1 MSSIRTGSDSD
12 WVPTATGGKKI
23 VMAKVDNKNVKEKC
37 NVMNEAWIE
46 GAKGVTFYGITQA
59 DFQNDITAAAADEA
73 AIADLQSELKMKRD
87 VRDNKYAALN
97 EKRSKVGQG
106 VAGSP
111 DYGDDSP
118 LYGAM
123 GFVRK
128 SEKKSGLTRKK
139 KP

>member
-1 MSSIRTGSDSD
+1 
-12 WVPTATGGKKI
+12 
-23 VMAKVDNKNVKEKC
+23 MANTLAVGD
-37 NVMNEAWIE
+37 
-46 GAKGVTFYGITQA
+46 
-59 DFQNDITAAAADEA
+59 
-73 AIADLQSELKMKRD
+73 
-87 VRDNKYAALN
+87 
-97 EKRSKVGQG
+97 KRSKVGLG

-111 DYGDDSP
+111 DYGNDSP

>member
-1 MSSIRTGSDSD
+1 MVNR
-12 WVPTATGGKKI
+12 PTA
-23 VMAKVDNKNVKEKC
+23 
-37 NVMNEAWIE
+37 
-46 GAKGVTFYGITQA
+46 A
-59 DFQNDITAAAADEA
+59 DDA
-73 AIADLQSELKMKRD
+73 AIADLESELKMKRD
-87 VRDNKYAALN
+87 VRDDKYVALN
-97 EKRSKVGQG
+97 EKRSKVGTG

>member
-1 MSSIRTGSDSD
+1 M
-12 WVPTATGGKKI
+12 
-23 VMAKVDNKNVKEKC
+23 
-37 NVMNEAWIE
+37 IE
-46 GAKGVTFYGITQA
+46 LNA
-59 DFQNDITAAAADEA
+59 
-73 AIADLQSELKMKRD
+73 ELKMKRD
-87 VRDNKYAALN
+87 VRDDKYVALN
-97 EKRSKVGQG
+97 DKRSKVGLG

-111 DYGDDSP
+111 DYGNDSP

>member
-1 MSSIRTGSDSD
+1 M
-12 WVPTATGGKKI
+12 V
-23 VMAKVDNKNVKEKC
+23 N
-37 NVMNEAWIE
+37 
-46 GAKGVTFYGITQA
+46 F
-59 DFQNDITAAAADEA
+59 
-73 AIADLQSELKMKRD
+73 QSELKMKRD
-87 VRDNKYAALN
+87 VRDDKYVALN

>member
-1 MSSIRTGSDSD
+1 MLGEIHLLRKSFRLKRTGFD
-12 WVPTATGGKKI
+12 A
-23 VMAKVDNKNVKEKC
+23 E
-37 NVMNEAWIE
+37 
-46 GAKGVTFYGITQA
+46 
-59 DFQNDITAAAADEA
+59 
-73 AIADLQSELKMKRD
+73 IADLKAELKMKSD
-87 VRDNKYAALN
+87 VRDDKYVALN
-97 EKRSKVGQG
+97 EKRSKVGLG

-111 DYGDDSP
+111 DYGNDSP